1 MEALAARADAEFD
14 LPEDATASVVEGEF
28 LPDNMAALA
37 SIVQQT
43 GARIVL
49 SSTWRE
55 TWPQRRAVEKQ
66 LIAHGISGG
75 VADVTPARPQH
86 EGGRSAEVRSITR
99 IALDCAR
106 LRLTA
111 RRRPLGGGA
120 LDFADRP

>member
-55 TWPQRRAVEKQ
+55 TWPQV
-66 LIAHGISGG
+66 IA
-75 VADVTPARPQH
+75 T
-86 EGGRSAEVRSITR
+86 
-99 IALDCAR
+99 DCH
-106 LRLTA
+106 
-111 RRRPLGGGA
+111 
-120 LDFADRP
+120 